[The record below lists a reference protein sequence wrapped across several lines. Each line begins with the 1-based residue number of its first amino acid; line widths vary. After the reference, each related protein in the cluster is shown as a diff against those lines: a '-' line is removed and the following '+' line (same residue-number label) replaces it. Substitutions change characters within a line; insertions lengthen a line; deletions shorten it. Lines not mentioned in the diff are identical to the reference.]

1 MLLSLQRAQSLR
13 QVRGAAIP
21 AVPRS
26 RVRVLGPGHSRT
38 SCGPMKSGLPD
49 ARLYHMGLGAAEELS
64 HGLRPGYPTVLPLV
78 FSSVKWPQQPT
89 LRGGSPESRRAAWS
103 PSRAGSAPPPSHP
116 QAAASSGPGA
126 AVLGSQGTG
135 GGVGA
140 LPGLTGV
147 WLRWGRLSRRA
158 LWTQGSERVRSRP
171 QPHGSRGGMLP
182 KWLAQKHRPLVPS
195 RCHPGRLRQR
205 WQEGCQWSE
214 TDSSFLCKC
223 DPHSEAGAKHDPPHP
238 GVRPPSAGPGW
249 GAPGSGLQR
258 SRLTGF
264 ALSPWQSCLS
274 QPASSSQSPSQRRC
288 PGKGGCGHRPP
299 RKGARPPHSPGDC
312 PRAASNMDLT
322 PGGLQRWL
330 GCGGAPGGRT
340 WPKAPTPWQ
349 DRAETRKLFIAKVQ
363 KHHSREMYSNK
374 LGVAKGSG
382 GHGPRVART
391 GPQRRVSSQ

>member
-205 WQEGCQWSE
+205 WREGCQWSE
-214 TDSSFLCKC
+214 TNSSFLCKC

-238 GVRPPSAGPGW
+238 GSGPLLQAQVGGPLALALRGVGLPVLPS
-249 GAPGSGLQR
+249 APGSPVSPNLQAHLRAPAKEGVQGKGAVDTDHPEREPALPTALATAPEQRPTWTSRLGGYSDGWDVEGPLAGGLGPKRQPRGKTELKPENSLLQR
-258 SRLTGF
+258 YKSIT
-264 ALSPWQSCLS
+264 AE
-274 QPASSSQSPSQRRC
+274 RC
-288 PGKGGCGHRPP
+288 T
-299 RKGARPPHSPGDC
+299 AI
-312 PRAASNMDLT
+312 N
-322 PGGLQRWL
+322 
-330 GCGGAPGGRT
+330 
-340 WPKAPTPWQ
+340 
-349 DRAETRKLFIAKVQ
+349 
-363 KHHSREMYSNK
+363 
-374 LGVAKGSG
+374 
-382 GHGPRVART
+382 
-391 GPQRRVSSQ
+391 